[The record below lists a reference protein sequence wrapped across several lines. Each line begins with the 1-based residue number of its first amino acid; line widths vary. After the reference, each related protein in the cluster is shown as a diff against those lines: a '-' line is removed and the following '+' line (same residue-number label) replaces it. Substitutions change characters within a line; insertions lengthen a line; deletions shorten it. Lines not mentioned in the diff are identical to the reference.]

1 MIELP
6 ALEDGKSFIVSQEY
20 TYVFVYGK
28 EIDDLHILD
37 KAKIFAIHH
46 AGIQEL
52 DRQLLLEKAKSSY
65 LADRVSVLEEKLK
78 QYDYLEERINKLE
91 SKSK

>member
-1 MIELP
+1 MIELS
-6 ALEDGKSFIVSQEY
+6 ALEDGKTFIVEEQYS
-20 TYVFVYGK
+20 YVFIYGK

-52 DRQLLLEKAKSSY
+52 DRQLRTEKAKTSY
-65 LADRVSVLEEKLK
+65 LSDRVSVLEEKIK
-78 QYDYLEERINKLE
+78 QFTELENKIKKLE
-91 SKSK
+91 KLLK